1 MLAKTD
7 DRNLVRDMGSNALL
21 STNRSNLIENR
32 RMMEQGRQMSARM
45 KDIDELKTKVNELT
59 KIKDEM
65 HEIKVLL
72 KQITNGAITH
82 GV

>member
-7 DRNLVRDMGSNALL
+7 DRNLVRDIGSSALL

-32 RMMEQGRQMSARM
+32 RMMEQGRQMSTRM
-45 KDIDELKTKVNELT
+45 KDIDELKIKVNELT
-59 KIKDEM
+59 NIKDEM

>member
-7 DRNLVRDMGSNALL
+7 DRNLVGDMGSSALL

-32 RMMEQGRQMSARM
+32 RMMEQGRQMSTRM

-72 KQITNGAITH
+72 KQISNGAITH

>member
-1 MLAKTD
+1 
-7 DRNLVRDMGSNALL
+7 
-21 STNRSNLIENR
+21 
-32 RMMEQGRQMSARM
+32 MEQGRQMSTRM

>member
-1 MLAKTD
+1 M
-7 DRNLVRDMGSNALL
+7 
-21 STNRSNLIENR
+21 STK
-32 RMMEQGRQMSARM
+32 M
-45 KDIDELKTKVNELT
+45 KEIDELKTKVNELT
-59 KIKDEM
+59 QIKDEM

>member
-21 STNRSNLIENR
+21 STNRSNLIEKR
-32 RMMEQGRQMSARM
+32 RMMEQGRQMSTRM

>member
-7 DRNLVRDMGSNALL
+7 DRNLVRDIGANSLL

-32 RMMEQGRQMSARM
+32 RMMEQGRQMSTRM
-45 KDIDELKTKVNELT
+45 KDIDELKIKVNELT

-72 KQITNGAITH
+72 KQISNGAITH

>member
-7 DRNLVRDMGSNALL
+7 DRNLVRDMGSSALL

-32 RMMEQGRQMSARM
+32 RMMEQGRQMSTRM
-45 KDIDELKTKVNELT
+45 KDIDELNTKVNELT